1 MAPFRARPGGVA
13 RGAEQAPRR
22 PQLGPGR
29 SPAALSGGGGA
40 LRKRAGVGGGLPGG
54 PGDGRGAPGRCRG
67 RPGASR
73 GGEAWQGGEG
83 CRREV
88 KAAGRPGRFSLCKY
102 RRGGGRDGGQ
112 DGGTSALATGDG

>member
-29 SPAALSGGGGA
+29 SPAAPSGGEAA
-40 LRKRAGVGGGLPGG
+40 LRKRAGVGGGSAGG
-54 PGDGRGAPGRCRG
+54 PGRDRWAPGRCRV
-67 RPGASR
+67 RPGALR

-102 RRGGGRDGGQ
+102 R
-112 DGGTSALATGDG
+112 